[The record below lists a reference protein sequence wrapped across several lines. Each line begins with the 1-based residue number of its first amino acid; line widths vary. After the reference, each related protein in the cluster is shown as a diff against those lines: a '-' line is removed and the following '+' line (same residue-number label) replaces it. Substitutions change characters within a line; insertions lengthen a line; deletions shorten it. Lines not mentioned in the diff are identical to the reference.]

1 MEEDITGDGIRE
13 YIILEGYLLSEN
25 SNYYT
30 DVWVDIQSSFAQQWK
45 ISFPGGYHPKLE
57 LLDITH
63 DGTVDLIYES
73 AVKENGRHFN
83 YQLYT
88 LKNGK
93 VQQIELPRNKYV
105 RGEFIDDFKISIQ
118 ISPNEKVILEDVSSK
133 KSFYI
138 KNQIYEDTGKLLK
151 KQQLT
156 IFPISQ
162 MEPILISKSK
172 GYGLKTI
179 QEVRGIHDKD
189 LLGEIVT
196 LWYYKENEWIKLKTD
211 WKPTAK

>member
-1 MEEDITGDGIRE
+1 MIITLIIIVCTVFFIIIPINPNSDVCSSDLSNDPSFINSMEEDITGDGIRE

-93 VQQIELPRNKYV
+93 VQQIELLRNKY
-105 RGEFIDDFKISIQ
+105 
-118 ISPNEKVILEDVSSK
+118 IL
-133 KSFYI
+133 
-138 KNQIYEDTGKLLK
+138 G
-151 KQQLT
+151 
-156 IFPISQ
+156 
-162 MEPILISKSK
+162 
-172 GYGLKTI
+172 
-179 QEVRGIHDKD
+179 
-189 LLGEIVT
+189 
-196 LWYYKENEWIKLKTD
+196 
-211 WKPTAK
+211 